1 MATQNRDGRA
11 GMPDRIWLAIAL
23 GLLLI
28 AVIMLVAICTAPAPA
43 TPGAQTGP
51 EIEEVYSGRD
61 GER

>member
-1 MATQNRDGRA
+1 
-11 GMPDRIWLAIAL
+11 MPDRIWLAIAL